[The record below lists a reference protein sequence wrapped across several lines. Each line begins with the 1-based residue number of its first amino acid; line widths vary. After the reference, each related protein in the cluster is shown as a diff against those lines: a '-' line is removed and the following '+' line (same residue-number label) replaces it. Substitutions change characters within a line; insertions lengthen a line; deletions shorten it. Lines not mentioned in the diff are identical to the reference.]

1 MDNLLRVHKEKVLGV
16 VISDKLTWDL
26 HLHLITAKANKL
38 LGLLKRSCPMLTKVA
53 VSKSI
58 IIKQLW
64 NPTFVTL
71 QKSRVSRSE
80 VTKTWGWTS
89 SEACHQMDFKF
100 DDWHCLPCLTIE
112 KSRISFSFTH
122 VQPVLLYIDVDIT
135 YYVTFNN
142 HPRRRCGRP
151 TELYWLLLL
160 LSRPVRLALFKLYPL
175 FVL

>member
-1 MDNLLRVHKEKVLGV
+1 MLQKLKRHASLLVYRSPKWRIWKVVSSVGNGLKFHRKFLRAAYLVQFYLFSLLTIYCVCIKEKVLGV

-53 VSKSI
+53 VSKSM

-89 SEACHQMDFKF
+89 SEAYHQMDFKF
-100 DDWHCLPCLTIE
+100 DDWPNVIWGDTAC
-112 KSRISFSFTH
+112 
-122 VQPVLLYIDVDIT
+122 
-135 YYVTFNN
+135 
-142 HPRRRCGRP
+142 
-151 TELYWLLLL
+151 
-160 LSRPVRLALFKLYPL
+160 LALR
-175 FVL
+175 